1 MMDVSQAS
9 HDLFL
14 RILTVSGQATLL
26 ALLIVALQRL
36 LRGHL
41 SPGWRHALWSLLLV
55 RLLLL
60 WSVPTSLSLFSMLR
74 NAWSALHHAVLAPA
88 VLPPTFGESALPVM
102 VVDKGI
108 SALEWAIGI
117 WCCGAFL
124 TLSAAILQAFRLHK
138 QAKQRTQVTDSEVLT
153 LLDECRSHMG
163 IRRQVPILSGPDA
176 SIPALLGFIRPRLLV
191 PASLLAP
198 EARVQLRYVLLHEL
212 AHIRR
217 QDVLTGWLAHL
228 LLSLHW
234 FNPVLWWAKRRCTED
249 RELACDA
256 RVLSLLTQKERRAYG
271 HALLDQFRMNSAP
284 FSSPGL
290 VGVLEGTSSIE
301 RRIEMITSFDR
312 TARKG
317 TLPALLAV
325 MLLTVTALTGE
336 EEAVLAIQPVAAVTA
351 PSAVSEPRVL
361 LAMEQPNPEKTIIPT
376 AVAEL
381 QNVEMSAPP
390 QREIPTADAAAVTE
404 AKAVE
409 KTTAAKSKPV
419 KKDRDRTA
427 AAKDATKPAVM
438 ADAPQPAKQTD
449 AELQESAAPEQA
461 VSADKT
467 EKADSN
473 APATLH
479 NAINKAAADY
489 ARSLEV
495 KSTRP
500 GENLPFTLTVGG
512 SIQVRGEYWSHRP
525 ASLSRGGDFSTSMR
539 TRVSLCAD
547 FGQVQCAVEASKIQ
561 GGGGFFGP
569 RDID

>member
-14 RILTVSGQATLL
+14 RILTVSGQAALL
-26 ALLIVALQRL
+26 ALIIVALQRL
-36 LRGHL
+36 LRAYL

-60 WSVPTSLSLFSMLR
+60 WSVPTSLSLFSVLR
-74 NAWSALHHAVLAPA
+74 NAWSALHQAVLAPA
-88 VLPPTFGESALPVM
+88 VLPPALGEAALPTLVAG
-102 VVDKGI
+102 KPGI

-117 WCCGAFL
+117 WCCGAVL
-124 TLSAAILQAFRLHK
+124 TLAMALLQAFRLHK
-138 QAKQRTQVTDSEVLT
+138 QAKQRTQVTDPEVLS
-153 LLDECRSHMG
+153 LLEECCCQMG
-163 IRRQVPILSGPDA
+163 IRRQVPILSGPEA
-176 SIPALLGFIRPRLLV
+176 SVPALLGFLWPRLLV
-191 PASLLAP
+191 PVPLLAP
-198 EARVQLRYVLLHEL
+198 EARAQLRYVLLHEL

-217 QDVLTGWLAHL
+217 QDVLTGWLAYL

-256 RVLSLLTQKERRAYG
+256 RVLSLLTPKDRRAYG
-271 HALLDQFRMNSAP
+271 HALLDQFRAASTP

-312 TARKG
+312 SARKG
-317 TLPALLAV
+317 TLPALLVV
-325 MLLTVTALTGE
+325 MLLTVTALTGA
-336 EEAVLAIQPVAAVTA
+336 EEAVLAVQPAPPVAALAAA
-351 PSAVSEPRVL
+351 PESRVL
-361 LAMEQPNPEKTIIPT
+361 LAMEQSNPVKTDIPT

-381 QNVEMSAPP
+381 QNVETWAPP

-409 KTTAAKSKPV
+409 KTAAAETKPV
-419 KKDRDRTA
+419 KKDRDRPA
-427 AAKDATKPAVM
+427 AARSAAKPAAM
-438 ADAPQPAKQTD
+438 AAPPQADA
-449 AELQESAAPEQA
+449 EIQESAAPEQTLPA
-461 VSADKT
+461 ARTDKD
-467 EKADSN
+467 ESK

-479 NAINKAAADY
+479 SAINKAAADY

-500 GENLPFTLTVGG
+500 GEDLPFTLTVSGEMR
-512 SIQVRGEYWSHRP
+512 IRGEYRTGMPKH
-525 ASLSRGGDFSTSMR
+525 SRLPKSDVLMS
-539 TRVSLCAD
+539 TRVGVCAD
-547 FGQVQCAVEASKIQ
+547 FGQVQCVAEMQKVEGTSGLFSA
-561 GGGGFFGP
+561 
-569 RDID
+569 RHMD